1 MIFKHHVNVSA
12 FQFPKHNSKLYF
24 GGLRRLQ
31 NVLNCVHHPHSPGTL
46 LSFFAGILL
55 QNHKGYDE
63 SMYVV
68 AFEVSDTLFTQNLS
82 SVSSS
87 F

>member
-1 MIFKHHVNVSA
+1 MR
-12 FQFPKHNSKLYF
+12 LF
-24 GGLRRLQ
+24 GG
-31 NVLNCVHHPHSPGTL
+31 NFTNTVTPPGTL

-68 AFEVSDTLFTQNLS
+68 AFEVSDTHIYFE
-82 SVSSS
+82 SVV
-87 F
+87 FVCLLHF

>member
-1 MIFKHHVNVSA
+1 MR
-12 FQFPKHNSKLYF
+12 LF
-24 GGLRRLQ
+24 GGSFA
-31 NVLNCVHHPHSPGTL
+31 NTVTPPGTL

-68 AFEVSDTLFTQNLS
+68 AFEVSDTLFS
-82 SVSSS
+82 SK
-87 F
+87 FE